1 MSSTE
6 STCAGGCLGWCGHG
20 YVGVSVGLGSYRC
33 PVELEEEEG
42 RAVEAVIRIHG
53 GTLETTGICPH
64 LECPSRPC

>member
-33 PVELEEEEG
+33 PVELEEEER
-42 RAVEAVIRIHG
+42 RAVEAVFRIHG
-53 GTLETTGICPH
+53 GTLETT
-64 LECPSRPC
+64 